1 MDASFEA
8 AFYPT
13 LISNSRDFLMLAIR
27 QDVEVYSS
35 LDGYVEGVSSKASP
49 YINLQNV
56 QLLFLYFYGCLG
68 FFVLVSLVSI
78 IDIFLLKKLRAIYRK
93 LFVRSSFLTQQM
105 NSGDFLFPTMAI
117 KSNPENL
124 ASVTIENN
132 A

>member
-1 MDASFEA
+1 
-8 AFYPT
+8 
-13 LISNSRDFLMLAIR
+13 MLAIR

-49 YINLQNV
+49 YVNLQNV

-105 NSGDFLFPTMAI
+105 NSGDFLFPRMAI